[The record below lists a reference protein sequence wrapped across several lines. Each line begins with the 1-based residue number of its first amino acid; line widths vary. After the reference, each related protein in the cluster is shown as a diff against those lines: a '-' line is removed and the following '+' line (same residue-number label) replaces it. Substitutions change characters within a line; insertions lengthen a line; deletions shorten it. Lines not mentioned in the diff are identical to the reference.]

1 MNERAKGLAFALVAV
16 GTLGLLANEFVFSWG
31 RIATLAF
38 AAANGIGLVAL
49 GIALWGRGKDT
60 PSA

>member
-1 MNERAKGLAFALVAV
+1 MSERAKGLAFVLVAI

-31 RIATLAF
+31 RIATLVF

-49 GIALWGRGKDT
+49 GFALWGKGKVT
-60 PSA
+60 SK